1 MRDKSKD
8 KDFEGKPYYGFT
20 NIKRLS
26 NLDIMMGCFA
36 VMAIGAVFH
45 YFAIRY
51 VSSRAK
57 KRWGGGGGGPSEKF
71 FGCAKSGPVCFRH
84 FGWDLSGHSKM
95 TGFRYLSE
103 SNRNGFEMH
112 FESEFSPSRIQTL
125 IWFCPW
131 LSESLKILF

>member
-51 VSSRAK
+51 VNSRAK
-57 KRWGGGGGGPSEKF
+57 RDGGGEGGDHLKSF
-71 FGCAKSGPVCFRH
+71 LAVLNLVQCAFV
-84 FGWDLSGHSKM
+84 
-95 TGFRYLSE
+95 
-103 SNRNGFEMH
+103 
-112 FESEFSPSRIQTL
+112 TL
-125 IWFCPW
+125 DGTCQATAR
-131 LSESLKILF
+131 